1 MLVLSCLP
9 LLVAGFFFFL
19 VYPFSDGVGLQETEL
34 WCWVGVIMSQ
44 DLFSLL
50 PQPRASTVLVSAY
63 VQKLLCHSPIS
74 ETDVLCCQ
82 FF

>member
-9 LLVAGFFFFL
+9 LLVADFFFFL
-19 VYPFSDGVGLQETEL
+19 VYPFSDGIGLQETEL

-50 PQPRASTVLVSAY
+50 PQPEPPLCWCRLTARSYSATALSL
-63 VQKLLCHSPIS
+63 QT
-74 ETDVLCCQ
+74 EVLCCPP
-82 FF
+82 F